1 MVSKTAKKWLIRL
14 VILIAIIEIIA
25 LLFTWVAV
33 QFIDDK
39 VVEGSAYG
47 FTIGDNKETSY
58 ANATQ
63 VFRGKSVS
71 VMYPVA
77 GQHHKSRKRIY
88 FTDDDKTLV
97 TEQNEWIFYFG
108 EGFLDELA
116 LTFSEGKLVKIHK
129 QKEPFGLP

>member
-25 LLFTWVAV
+25 LLVTWVAV
-33 QFIDDK
+33 KFVNDE

-63 VFRGKSVS
+63 AFRGKTVS

-77 GQHHKSRKRIY
+77 GQHHKSRKHIY
-88 FTDDDKTLV
+88 LADEDKTLV
-97 TEQNEWIFYFG
+97 TEQDEWRFYFG
-108 EGFLDELA
+108 EGFLDSLT
-116 LTFSEGKLVKIHK
+116 LTFSEGELVKIHK
-129 QKEPFGLP
+129 RTRLFEVP